1 MFIAALFT
9 IANIWK
15 KPKSPS
21 PDEWIAQICVYIYT
35 YTGASLVAQS
45 VKKLTAM
52 WETQVQ
58 SLGQGDTLEKGM
70 ASVFSV
76 LAWRIPWTEEPG
88 IHGSMG
94 SQAVGQD

>member
-58 SLGQGDTLEKGM
+58 SLGQGDTLEVETATQFGI
-70 ASVFSV
+70 
-76 LAWRIPWTEEPG
+76 LAG
-88 IHGSMG
+88 GFHGQRSLAG
-94 SQAVGQD
+94 PRDYRVRHN